1 MGLEVMFHCSH
12 FQRFSLTFS
21 SLFFLFL
28 SLCFHPK
35 FSALV
40 AVYLPR
46 LPSSPQL
53 GHSVSGAYIPQFPPH
68 SCFASGLSPLGIFA
82 TFS

>member
-21 SLFFLFL
+21 SLFLFL
-28 SLCFHPK
+28 SLCFHVK

-46 LPSSPQL
+46 LPFSPQL
-53 GHSVSGAYIPQFPPH
+53 GHSVLGAYIPSSH
-68 SCFASGLSPLGIFA
+68 LIHVLLLVSHL
-82 TFS
+82 